1 MTITYNADLKNVDQK
16 MSLLYAQPRELRQM
30 VAAIMITAMDNQIDM
45 ITDNSDHY
53 ACKRDID
60 NLFARLPETSLDM
73 FNEMID
79 DFALVLKRAIEL
91 MKVKATVMA
100 IRYTP
105 EGDLFDLDVKLDF
118 PEFQT
123 DDLGR
128 VFELAVTE
136 AVAA

>member
-30 VAAIMITAMDNQIDM
+30 VAAIMITAMDSNIDM
-45 ITDNSDHY
+45 ITDDCENY

-79 DFALVLKRAIEL
+79 DFASVLKQAIEL

-100 IRYTP
+100 IKYNP
-105 EGDLFDLDVKLDF
+105 EGEIMDVDVKLDF
-118 PEFQT
+118 PEFQSNQF
-123 DDLGR
+123 G
-128 VFELAVTE
+128 EIKPAE